1 MSTPDWCPRE
11 AASLLRQAREA
22 ATPTADLA
30 LIEAAIHAG
39 LAEIETVQSL
49 AESDPS
55 RGEHFQRCIERLAMA
70 GEHLARHAAMEVDR
84 DDIPY

>member
-1 MSTPDWCPRE
+1 MNARDWRPWD

-30 LIEAAIHAG
+30 LIEAAIHTA

-55 RGEHFQRCIERLAMA
+55 RGEHLRRTIERNAWA
-70 GEHLARHAAMEVDR
+70 GEHLARHAALEGAGDE
-84 DDIPY
+84 IPF

>member
-1 MSTPDWCPRE
+1 MTAPDWRPWE

-30 LIEAAIHAG
+30 LIEAAIRAG

-49 AESDPS
+49 AENDPS

-70 GEHLARHAAMEVDR
+70 GEHLARRAAMEVYGDE
-84 DDIPY
+84 IPF